1 MTVYVT
7 ATFLNNKKEY
17 YAKFFQK
24 RESFS
29 CVGRKMCVDGF

>member
-24 RESFS
+24 R
-29 CVGRKMCVDGF
+29 